1 MNTAEVL
8 INNNIIEPV
17 TEFATLFSYGEDL
30 KLECGETL
38 SPVRVAY
45 QTYGQLNQKGDNAI
59 LICHALTGNAHA
71 TGVLTQI
78 ESDPYS
84 DFDCLTRY
92 SKMSYG
98 RAGWWNELIGSGKA
112 FDTDKYF
119 VICSNI
125 LGSCYG
131 TTGPSSR
138 NPQTGE
144 PYKANFPVIT
154 VRDMVKVEYAL
165 VKHLGVNNLVSVAG
179 GSLGGMQVLEWAVMH
194 PEIVQSIIPI
204 AAPAKHSAWAI
215 GLNEASRRA
224 IKNDPLWNNGDYFE
238 QPNKGLELARMIAM
252 ITYRSDISF
261 KDKFKR
267 ERLDNDSRYYET
279 DNIFQVQNYLNY
291 QGQKLVGRF
300 DANSYITLSNAMD
313 LHDISYNRGNIKD
326 VLSSIKARTLTIG
339 ISTDVL
345 YPASEQKEIASYIPK
360 SKYFEIES
368 IYGHDAFLIEF
379 KQMESAIKA
388 ILGQ

>member
-1 MNTAEVL
+1 
-8 INNNIIEPV
+8 
-17 TEFATLFSYGEDL
+17 
-30 KLECGETL
+30 
-38 SPVRVAY
+38 
-45 QTYGQLNQKGDNAI
+45 
-59 LICHALTGNAHA
+59 
-71 TGVLTQI
+71 
-78 ESDPYS
+78 
-84 DFDCLTRY
+84 
-92 SKMSYG
+92 
-98 RAGWWNELIGSGKA
+98 
-112 FDTDKYF
+112 
-119 VICSNI
+119 
-125 LGSCYG
+125 
-131 TTGPSSR
+131 
-138 NPQTGE
+138 
-144 PYKANFPVIT
+144 
-154 VRDMVKVEYAL
+154 EYEL
-165 VKHLGVNNLVSVAG
+165 VKHLGVSNLVSVAG
-179 GSLGGMQVLEWAVMH
+179 GSLGGMQVLEWAVMY

-238 QPNKGLELARMIAM
+238 QPNNGLELARMIAM

-267 ERLDNDSRYYET
+267 ERLDNDSRYYKT

-291 QGQKLVGRF
+291 QGQKLAGRF

-313 LHDISYNRGNIKD
+313 LHDISYDRGNIKD
-326 VLSSIKARTLTIG
+326 ILSSIKARTLTIG

-345 YPASEQKEIASYIPK
+345 YPASEQKEIASYIPG

-379 KQMESAIKA
+379 KQLESAIKG